1 MSILNR
7 AILLVGLLVFAV
19 AAYGD
24 GIKRDILTEQNGI
37 RGLITTPAGPFVP
50 PTTCTG
56 ANFRL
61 TYNNTCSTV
70 YYMTIH

>member
-1 MSILNR
+1 M
-7 AILLVGLLVFAV
+7 ILLAW
-19 AAYGD
+19 AALAE
-24 GIKRDILTEQNGI
+24 RVRPTDILTEQNGI
-37 RGLITTPAGPFVP
+37 NGLIFGTGKAAAPVVP
-50 PTTCTG
+50 CTG